1 MAAPVI
7 EMAGD
12 CDEELE
18 KVRATQLSVEQ
29 KVCALRF
36 FATESFQ
43 GSVGI
48 EEMIHM
54 AQSAMRILAIDPM
67 RPGSDHDSFIWQTTW
82 LRLRVLARH
91 IAEPGK
97 YLLGDADTH
106 IGRCLVHYLKESARR
121 ELTDISEEDWV
132 RWKRAARGDEPTGAF
147 ATIAWIP
154 GTRDELRN
162 MAISDAMEARD
173 VNVVLG
179 MLLTV
184 VRPIPEKCIPTL
196 LFADS

>member
-1 MAAPVI
+1 MIPRGLRGLRAHMIISRGDAHLRGVQDIEVTTICLAVANALAPGLPNLAA
-7 EMAGD
+7 
-12 CDEELE
+12 
-18 KVRATQLSVEQ
+18 
-29 KVCALRF
+29 
-36 FATESFQ
+36 
-43 GSVGI
+43 
-48 EEMIHM
+48 
-54 AQSAMRILAIDPM
+54 
-67 RPGSDHDSFIWQTTW
+67 
-82 LRLRVLARH
+82 
-91 IAEPGK
+91 
-97 YLLGDADTH
+97 GDADTH